1 MYILCAGVPALQAQP
16 ILHVDSQTW
25 TIALSPDRKT
35 LVVISRGRDS
45 SVGSLLSEPVRV
57 DVSIPEER
65 PMQCEYI
72 EHLRIAAMTS
82 VGK

>member
-1 MYILCAGVPALQAQP
+1 M
-16 ILHVDSQTW
+16 DSQTW

-35 LVVISRGRDS
+35 LVVFSRGRDS
-45 SVGSLLSEPVRV
+45 SFGSLLSEPVRV

-65 PMQCEYI
+65 SMEHEYI
-72 EHLRIAAMTS
+72 EHSGITAMTS